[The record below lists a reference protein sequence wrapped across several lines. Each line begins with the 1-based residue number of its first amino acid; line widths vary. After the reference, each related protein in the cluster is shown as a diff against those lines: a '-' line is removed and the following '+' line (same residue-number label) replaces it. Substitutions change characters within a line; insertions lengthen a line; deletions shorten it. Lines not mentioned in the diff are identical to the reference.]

1 MEMAMAE
8 SEQHSDLHN
17 NEQES
22 TSSPFI
28 EYLQTEKGHQMA
40 ARVIGMAEDFK
51 KMLLYKSGSQSL
63 VEKWQLAI
71 VIFAIVGAVTVLTLF
86 NKFDPSI
93 GILFGVLVG
102 YIIGKKG
109 L

>member
-1 MEMAMAE
+1 MEKSMAE
-8 SEQHSDLHN
+8 NDQHSDPHE
-17 NEQES
+17 NEQENV
-22 TSSPFI
+22 SSPFI

-51 KMLLYKSGSQSL
+51 KMLLYKSGNQSL

-71 VIFAIVGAVTVLTLF
+71 VIFAIVGAVTLLTLF
-86 NKFDPSI
+86 NKFDPAV

-102 YIIGKKG
+102 YIIGRKG

>member
-1 MEMAMAE
+1 MEIWMAE
-8 SEQHSDLHN
+8 NDLDSDYQY
-17 NEQES
+17 NEQEGA
-22 TSSPFI
+22 SSPFI

-40 ARVIGMAEDFK
+40 NKVFAIAEDIK
-51 KMLLYKSGSQSL
+51 KTLLYQSGSHSL
-63 VEKWQLAI
+63 LEKWQLAI
-71 VIFAIVGAVTVLTLF
+71 VIFAIVGAVTLLTLF
-86 NKFDPSI
+86 DKFDPAV

>member
-1 MEMAMAE
+1 MADNDIHAE
-8 SEQHSDLHN
+8 QQSSEQ
-17 NEQES
+17 EGA
-22 TSSPFI
+22 SSPFI

-40 ARVIGMAEDFK
+40 TRVIGMAEDFK
-51 KMLLYKSGSQSL
+51 KMLLYKSGSHSL

-71 VIFAIVGAVTVLTLF
+71 VIFAIVGAVTLLTLF
-86 NKFDPSI
+86 NKFDPAV

>member
-1 MEMAMAE
+1 MAE
-8 SEQHSDLHN
+8 NNQHSDQPYSEPEN
-17 NEQES
+17 A
-22 TSSPFI
+22 SSPFI

-40 ARVIGMAEDFK
+40 ARILGMAEDFK
-51 KMLLYKSGSQSL
+51 KMLLYKSGSHSL

-86 NKFDPSI
+86 DKFDPAI

>member
-1 MEMAMAE
+1 MN
-8 SEQHSDLHN
+8 SGHQS
-17 NEQES
+17 QES
-22 TSSPFI
+22 DNAPSPFI
-28 EYLQTEKGHQMA
+28 EYLQSEKGHQMA
-40 ARVIGMAEDFK
+40 TRIIGMAEDFK
-51 KMLLYKSGSQSL
+51 KMLLYKSGSHSL

-71 VIFAIVGAVTVLTLF
+71 VIFAIVGAVTLLTLF
-86 NKFDPSI
+86 NKFDPAV

>member
-1 MEMAMAE
+1 MVMPMAE
-8 SEQHSDLHN
+8 NDPHFKQQPNDHEN
-17 NEQES
+17 

-40 ARVIGMAEDFK
+40 TRIIGMAEDFK
-51 KMLLYKSGSQSL
+51 KMLLSKSGSHSL

-71 VIFAIVGAVTVLTLF
+71 VIFAIVGAVTLLTLF
-86 NKFDPSI
+86 NKFDPAV

-102 YIIGKKG
+102 YIIGRKG